1 MAPQTASPKLT
12 PMFALAPVFAL
23 VLLYSGCDQSTPVA
37 NADSRRIDSI
47 PTMPLV
53 QVSVQIERD
62 GEVVATPAVILPEGE
77 RAQIEIGDLLGEGD
91 VYQLEINDTKV
102 TLSATL
108 RDGFDSIACPELS
121 VIPEYQEVGEYSYE
135 RDDVRGTLSVSAT
148 IEPAT
153 LPTPN

>member
-1 MAPQTASPKLT
+1 MAPVTASPKLT

-37 NADSRRIDSI
+37 NADGRAIDSTLSI
-47 PTMPLV
+47 PLV

-62 GEVVATPAVILPEGE
+62 GELVATPAVILPEGE
-77 RAQIEIGDLLGEGD
+77 RAEIEIGDLLGEGD
-91 VYQLEINDTKV
+91 VYRIEIKDTEV
-102 TLSATL
+102 TLSAIL
-108 RDGFDSIACPELS
+108 RDGFDSIACPELT
-121 VIPEYQEVGEYSYE
+121 VIPEHEEIGEYAYE
-135 RDDVRGTLSVSAT
+135 QDDVRGTLSLSAT